1 MPPLDLGV
9 LISGR
14 GSNLQAILDA
24 IAAGHLDAR
33 VRLVL
38 SNRPDVEGLAR
49 AERAGVPTRV
59 IAHRDFTDRDSF
71 DAAVVAALR
80 EAGASWVVL
89 AGFMRLLTTTFLD
102 AFPHRV
108 VNIHPSL
115 LPSFPGVDAQ
125 QQALDHGVRVTGCTV
140 HLVDAGTDTG
150 PILAQAAVPVLDGDD
165 RDALAARILV
175 QEHALLIR
183 ALSWIAEG
191 RLQIAPPDVP
201 GGRARATLA
210 GVETAL
216 GLAQSGPARGDVGD
230 VGEVGEVGE
239 GA

>member
-1 MPPLDLGV
+1 MPSLDLGV

-33 VRLVL
+33 VRLVI
-38 SNRPDVEGLAR
+38 SNRPGVEGLAR
-49 AERAGVPTRV
+49 AERAGIPTRV
-59 IAHRDFTDRDSF
+59 LPHQEFADRDGF
-71 DAAVVAALR
+71 DAAAVAALR
-80 EAGASWVVL
+80 EAGATWVVL

-125 QQALDHGVRVTGCTV
+125 QQALDHGVRITGCTV

-150 PILAQAAVPVLDGDD
+150 PILAQAAVPVLEGDD
-165 RDALAARILV
+165 HDALAARILV
-175 QEHALLIR
+175 QEHALLVR
-183 ALSWIAEG
+183 ALSWLAEG
-191 RLQIAPPDVP
+191 RLQIAPSAAP
-201 GGRARATLA
+201 GGRARATIA
-210 GVETAL
+210 GVDTAL
-216 GLAQSGPARGDVGD
+216 GLAQVGPAP
-230 VGEVGEVGE
+230 ESVGE

>member
-1 MPPLDLGV
+1 MPSLDLGV

-24 IAAGHLDAR
+24 IAAGRLDAR

-38 SNRPDVEGLAR
+38 SNQPGVEGLAR
-49 AERAGVPTRV
+49 AERAGVPTLV
-59 IAHRDFTDRDSF
+59 LPHKGFADRHSF
-71 DAAVVAALR
+71 DAAAIDALR
-80 EAGASWVVL
+80 EAGATWVVL
-89 AGFMRLLTTTFLD
+89 AGFMRLLTSTFLD

-115 LPSFPGVDAQ
+115 LPAFPGVDAQ
-125 QQALDHGVRVTGCTV
+125 QQALSHGVRITGCTV

-175 QEHALLIR
+175 QEHALLVR

-191 RLQIAPPDVP
+191 RLEVTPPAAP
-201 GGRARATLA
+201 GGRSRASIA
-210 GVETAL
+210 GVDTAL
-216 GLAQSGPARGDVGD
+216 GLAQGGRARGD
-230 VGEVGEVGE
+230 VGEVGE

>member
-24 IAAGHLDAR
+24 IAAGRLDAR

-38 SNRPDVEGLAR
+38 SNRPGVEGLAR
-49 AERAGVPTRV
+49 AERAGIPTRV
-59 IAHRDFTDRDSF
+59 LPHKDFADRDSF
-71 DAAVVAALR
+71 DAAAVAALR
-80 EAGASWVVL
+80 EAGATWVVL

-125 QQALDHGVRVTGCTV
+125 QQALDHGVRITGCTV

-150 PILAQAAVPVLDGDD
+150 PILAQAAVPILVGDD
-165 RDALAARILV
+165 HDTLAARILV
-175 QEHALLIR
+175 QEHALLVR

-191 RLQIAPPDVP
+191 RLEVSPPAAP
-201 GGRARATLA
+201 GARARATFA
-210 GVETAL
+210 GVDTAL
-216 GLAQSGPARGDVGD
+216 GLAQGGRAPELA
-230 VGEVGEVGE
+230 GE

>member
-24 IAAGHLDAR
+24 IAAGRLDAR

-38 SNRPDVEGLAR
+38 SNRPGAQGLAR

-59 IAHRDFTDRDSF
+59 IPHQGFADRDSF

-80 EAGASWVVL
+80 EAGATWVVL
-89 AGFMRLLTTTFLD
+89 AGFMRLLTPTFLD

-125 QQALDHGVRVTGCTV
+125 QQALAHGVRITGCTV

-165 RDALAARILV
+165 RDTLAARILV

-191 RLQIAPPDVP
+191 RLRIAQPAAP
-201 GGRARATLA
+201 GGRARATIA
-210 GVETAL
+210 GVDTAL
-216 GLAQSGPARGDVGD
+216 GLAQGGRAP
-230 VGEVGEVGE
+230 EQVGE

>member
-24 IAAGHLDAR
+24 IAAGRLDAR

-38 SNRPDVEGLAR
+38 SNRPGVEGLAR
-49 AERAGVPTRV
+49 AERAGVPTLV
-59 IAHRDFTDRDSF
+59 LPHQGFTDRDSF
-71 DAAVVAALR
+71 DAAAVAALR
-80 EAGASWVVL
+80 EAGATWVVL

-150 PILAQAAVPVLDGDD
+150 PILAQAAVPVLEGDD
-165 RDALAARILV
+165 HDALAARILV
-175 QEHALLIR
+175 QEHALLVR
-183 ALSWIAEG
+183 ALSWIAEE
-191 RLQIAPPDVP
+191 RLQIAPSAAP
-201 GGRARATLA
+201 GGRARATIA
-210 GVETAL
+210 GVDTAL
-216 GLAQSGPARGDVGD
+216 GLAQGDRAP
-230 VGEVGEVGE
+230 EQVGE